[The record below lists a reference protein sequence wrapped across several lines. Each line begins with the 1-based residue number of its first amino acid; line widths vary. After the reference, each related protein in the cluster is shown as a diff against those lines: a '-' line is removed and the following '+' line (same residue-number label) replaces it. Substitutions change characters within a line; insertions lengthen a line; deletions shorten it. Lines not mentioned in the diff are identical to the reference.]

1 MSPLTFGRRFL
12 GRFGSIS
19 IFWKFALPTAA
30 LVALVALSGGVT
42 VAMVYVQTTA
52 RLDSEMHSRVM
63 ERTRTTAAELDY
75 LLASH
80 EPSAAARLQA
90 LLAAPVERPARLYAY
105 VEDAAGAV
113 VASAGEVT
121 PELTA
126 QLRQRHESPSSPMD
140 HPMAT
145 DDAHPGMGAAPTAAD
160 HESHP
165 SLMDAQ
171 MPADPT
177 QQGMKMAQFT
187 LEDGREA
194 MDTVMPLAGGGTLHT
209 GHTLDQMRAVTAPVI
224 APLVGLLSIAPLV
237 SLALIFLISRRLSSP
252 IRELVGA
259 AQKIQAGDYGGR
271 VQVRSGDEI
280 GTLAV
285 AFNKMSAG
293 LEEHRQL
300 KERRQLE
307 ERFGALVKNSSDA
320 ITILDLDST
329 FRYASPSVQRLWGYA
344 PQDLM
349 GRRILE
355 LVHEADLDRAQ
366 SALIDA
372 TANPELHATVEF
384 RLRHRSGLWLHLEAV
399 VTNLLSDPNVAG
411 IVVNSR
417 DITERKRLE
426 EQLTRQAFHD
436 VLTGLPN
443 RALFMDRLDQSLAQA
458 ARQSANV
465 GVLFLDV
472 DRFKRVNDSLGHEAG
487 DQLLVAIAQRLS
499 AVARAG
505 DTVARFGGDEFTIL
519 LEDVASEARM
529 EEVAERFLKQLAAP
543 ISIGGQE
550 TNASAS
556 IGAVFYG
563 AGRPRAAAEDLLRN
577 ADMALYRAKEGGRA
591 RVVLFDESL
600 DTYAVERLALES
612 DLRHAVERGQLRLHY
627 QPIVN
632 LATGRITGL
641 EALVRWDH
649 PQRGLV
655 PPAEFIPLAEETG
668 EIVAIGQWV
677 LREACARAQEWKRTL
692 PAAPDLKVSVNLSP
706 REFRRPDLVWQVARV
721 LRDTELAPQDLCI
734 EITESALMEDT
745 PTANNAIAD
754 LKLLGV
760 ELAIDDFG
768 TGYSSLSYLRR
779 FPIDVLK
786 IDRSFIDD
794 LDGDDGRTR
803 SLVRS
808 FVDLGDALGLSVV
821 AEGIETREQLL
832 ALQQIGC
839 ESGQGFLFSKPVDRE
854 AVPERSPPTPAL
866 GTPVHFPG
874 ARKSRSALP
883 LPLAA
888 LGGLGDRRTAP

>member
-1 MSPLTFGRRFL
+1 MRPPTLGCGFL

-19 IFWKFALPTAA
+19 IIWKFALPTAA
-30 LVALVALSGGVT
+30 LVALTGGVT
-42 VAMVYVQTTA
+42 VAMVYLQTTA
-52 RLDSEMHSRVM
+52 TLDSQMHSRVM
-63 ERTRTTAAELDY
+63 DRTRTMAAEVDY
-75 LLASH
+75 LLASSD
-80 EPSAAARLQA
+80 PSAAARLKA
-90 LLAAPVERPARLYAY
+90 VLAAPVERPARRYAR
-105 VEDAAGAV
+105 VEDAASAV

-126 QLRQRHESPSSPMD
+126 QLRQRHESPPSS
-140 HPMAT
+140 
-145 DDAHPGMGAAPTAAD
+145 
-160 HESHP
+160 
-165 SLMDAQ
+165 MDAR
-171 MPADPT
+171 MPADHAH
-177 QQGMKMAQFT
+177 QGMKMARFAI
-187 LEDGREA
+187 EDGREI
-194 MDTVMPLAGGGTLHT
+194 MDMAVPLAGGGLLHT
-209 GHTLDQMRAVTAPVI
+209 GHSLDQMRAVTTPVI
-224 APLVGLLSIAPLV
+224 ASLVGLLSIAPLV
-237 SLALIFLISRRLSSP
+237 SLALIFLISRHISSP

-259 AQKIQAGDYGGR
+259 AKKIQDGDYGGR
-271 VQVRSGDEI
+271 VQVRSPDEI
-280 GTLAV
+280 GSLAV
-285 AFNKMSAG
+285 AFNEMSAG
-293 LEEHRQL
+293 LA
-300 KERRQLE
+300 ERRQLE

-329 FRYASPSVQRLWGYA
+329 FRFASPSVQRLWGYA
-344 PQDLM
+344 PQGLM
-349 GRRILE
+349 GRRIFE
-355 LVHEADLDRAQ
+355 LVHDADLDRAQ
-366 SALIDA
+366 SALIEA
-372 TANPELHATVEF
+372 AANPNLHATVEF
-384 RLRHRSGLWLHLEAV
+384 RLRHHSGLWLHLEAV
-399 VTNLLSDPNVAG
+399 VTNLLNDPNVAG

-436 VLTGLPN
+436 ALTGLPN

-458 ARQSANV
+458 ARQSRNV
-465 GVLFLDV
+465 GILFLDV

-487 DQLLVAIAQRLS
+487 DQLLVSVAQRLS

-519 LEDVASEARM
+519 LEDVESEARM
-529 EEVAERFLKQLAAP
+529 EEVAVRFLQQLAAP
-543 ISIGGQE
+543 ITIGGQE
-550 TNASAS
+550 TSVSAS
-556 IGAVFYG
+556 IGAVFSD

-591 RVVLFDESL
+591 RVVVFDESL
-600 DTYAVERLALES
+600 DTYAVERLALEA

-627 QPIVN
+627 QPIVD
-632 LATGRITGL
+632 LETGRITGL

-677 LREACARAQEWKRTL
+677 LAEACARAQEWKRTL

-721 LRDTELAPQDLCI
+721 LRDTELAPQDLRI

-760 ELAIDDFG
+760 ELVIDDFG

-808 FVDLGDALGLSVV
+808 FVDLGDALGLAVV
-821 AEGIETREQLL
+821 AEGIETRGQLL
-832 ALQQIGC
+832 ALQEIGC
-839 ESGQGFLFSKPVDRE
+839 GSGQGYLFSKPVDLE
-854 AVPERSPPTPAL
+854 AVPQL
-866 GTPVHFPG
+866 
-874 ARKSRSALP
+874 
-883 LPLAA
+883 LAA
-888 LGGLGDRRTAP
+888 NARLGDRASPTGRSQAL